1 MPDCAFQA
9 HIPRDQRQYL
19 GNWFKESTADV
30 YTREKR
36 HVVCSIWDQVLQ
48 KLPSMQLEAGRAVR
62 VDLGH
67 EDWDEK
73 VECPASPK
81 ALFKE
86 VPDTPPGVCW
96 RSLRRRW
103 ALAHPMKPSGSATPK
118 SGNTCCPCALQA
130 STASAQYASTCSGS
144 CTQPGFPGRTNK
156 CKAAQALKKHL
167 RDQYTDRLMYW
178 SLRFASKVHNDVL
191 VIIIDD
197 MDHSKFAWPRWSFR
211 KVTHELD
218 RIIRPTLTFTGA
230 LAHGWGTYL
239 YMAGPQVLGG
249 SDYFLEVLSQT
260 IECVFQQACRPAGH
274 QSRGLPSHLVVVA
287 DNTVKSAKNQH
298 VVLFLAYLVSRGL
311 FKSATLFHLMV
322 GHTHEDID
330 QLFALILALLKRKG
344 HWETPQ
350 EILQHIAQSTLA
362 CD

>member
-1 MPDCAFQA
+1 MTTDNCFLQDMAYKHGSPPVAVSCMTRHAGLPARYIQHCQIPDLYWQMTAEWSVLEELAPEVGPCPSYETFRKRYAKVWKHMLPMRTTSQHSQCTICF
-9 HIPRDQRQYL
+9 DLQRIL
-19 GNWFKESTADV
+19 HA
-30 YTREKR
+30 
-36 HVVCSIWDQVLQ
+36 
-48 KLPSMQLEAGRAVR
+48 AR
-62 VDLGH
+62 VSWQD
-67 EDWDEK
+67 
-73 VECPASPK
+73 
-81 ALFKE
+81 
-86 VPDTPPGVCW
+86 
-96 RSLRRRW
+96 
-103 ALAHPMKPSGSATPK
+103 
-118 SGNTCCPCALQA
+118 
-130 STASAQYASTCSGS
+130 
-144 CTQPGFPGRTNK
+144 K